1 MNAWSTLMQLFD
13 EELIDERHNA
23 PNCMASCVRRRAQGV
38 KAVRECVA
46 GDGLAVFQSFPVC
59 RWRRVAG

>member
-23 PNCMASCVRRRAQGV
+23 PNCMASCVRRRAPGCQG
-38 KAVRECVA
+38 
-46 GDGLAVFQSFPVC
+46 C
-59 RWRRVAG
+59 R